1 MKILRLALLLVVLC
15 CIANPAAV
23 HTLTITGNNTA
34 QTISTT
40 NTSGA
45 HWVQFVA
52 PAANSGTSRV
62 GDTTVTSTIGIP
74 LAPGSGMMFPA
85 FQSGGTYSLGQLKA
99 YVATGDTLSVTWAF

>member
-1 MKILRLALLLVVLC
+1 MRTLRIALLIVALC
-15 CIANPAAV
+15 GIADPAVV

-34 QTISTT
+34 QTVSTT
-40 NTSGA
+40 VTSA

-62 GDTTVTSTIGIP
+62 GDTTVTSTVGIP
-74 LAPGSGMMFPA
+74 LAPGAGMMLPA
-85 FQSGGTYSLGQLKA
+85 YQSGGTYSLGQLKA